1 MKQKTTWAESADIT
15 KIFLKTA
22 QELDKTYNEINIALN
37 QQLYSMNKNS
47 YHFINNLLYPEGRIE
62 RAYCTHLL
70 NLAYQTEKLSQGAGA
85 SSFIFANAFT
95 KTFLKGNIVNKQN
108 STQLVEHYH
117 IEIDKIQ
124 ELIREY
130 SSPPNYKD
138 LIAGINI
145 ATGDP
150 LIAQVIWE
158 ALSLAGL
165 EGKIYIENGPHDHYL
180 VEQKIGYNFKVK
192 PYHFFLQN
200 GETSWEAENCK
211 VLIIDGVIE
220 DASELDH
227 LLTQTFETKIPF
239 VIISQGFSEEV
250 VATLSANQKAN
261 KFSCI
266 AIRIMPDLD
275 SLNMAN
281 DIAQICGTIPV
292 SCQSG
297 ITTTSMNYE
306 DVPLVDHLVCGRNEM
321 TIENKG
327 TRNAVSAH
335 IRSLLDKRSQQT
347 VEDITNILDKRIRS
361 LVANSVI
368 INLPNVPASNIDDIR
383 VKLDNGLRAS
393 KTLLNYG
400 VTDLDLLSSKL
411 EEHKLGVSQALHEAI
426 RRLRENDKMISTM
439 SLITALHI
447 VGTTMLLLLSSNGM
461 VVLTQ

>member
-1 MKQKTTWAESADIT
+1 MKQKTTWADNNAILKT
-15 KIFLKTA
+15 FLKTA
-22 QELDKTYNEINIALN
+22 GDLDKTYNEINLALS

-47 YHFINNLLYPEGRIE
+47 YHFINNLLYPQDRIE
-62 RAYCTHLL
+62 RAYCAHLL

-95 KTFLKGNIVNKQN
+95 KAFLNGNITNKQN
-108 STQLVEHYH
+108 STQLVERYH
-117 IEIDKIQ
+117 IEVDKIQ
-124 ELIREY
+124 ELIRDH
-130 SSPPNYKD
+130 SSPPGHSD
-138 LIAGINI
+138 LMAGINC
-145 ATGDP
+145 ATTDP
-150 LIAQVIWE
+150 LITQVVWE
-158 ALSLAGL
+158 AISLAGL
-165 EGKIYIENGPHDHYL
+165 EGKIYVENGPHDHYL
-180 VEQKIGYNFKVK
+180 IEQKIGYNFKVK
-192 PYHFFLQN
+192 PYRFFLRN
-200 GETSWEAENCK
+200 GETNWEANNCK

-227 LLTQTFETKIPF
+227 VLTRTFDTKIPI
-239 VIISQGFSEEV
+239 VIIAQGFSEEV
-250 VATLSANQKAN
+250 IATLSANQKAD
-261 KFSCI
+261 KFDCV

-281 DIAQICGTIPV
+281 DIAQICGSIPV

-306 DVPLVDHLVCGRNEM
+306 ELPTVDHLVCGRNEM

-335 IRSLLDKRSQQT
+335 IRALLDRRSQQT

-361 LVANSVI
+361 LVANSVV

-393 KTLLNYG
+393 KTLLNHG

-411 EEHKLGVSQALHEAI
+411 GEHELGISRALHEAI
-426 RRLRENDKMISTM
+426 GRLRENDRMISTM
-439 SLITALHI
+439 SLIATLHL
-447 VGTTMLLLLSSNGM
+447 VGKTMLLLLSSNGM
-461 VVLTQ
+461 VKFC

>member
-1 MKQKTTWAESADIT
+1 MKQKTTWADNADIS
-15 KIFLKTA
+15 KIFLRTA
-22 QELDKTYNEINIALN
+22 QNLDKTYDEINLALS

-47 YHFINNLLYPEGRIE
+47 YHFINNLLYPEDRVE
-62 RAYCTHLL
+62 RAYCAHLL

-95 KTFLKGNIVNKQN
+95 KAFLNGNIVNKQN
-108 STQLVEHYH
+108 STQLVELYH

-124 ELIREY
+124 DLIREY
-130 SSPPNYKD
+130 SSPPNWED
-138 LIAGINI
+138 LVAGINI

-150 LIAQVIWE
+150 LIAQVVWE
-158 ALSLAGL
+158 ALSLSGL

-180 VEQKIGYNFKVK
+180 IEQKIGYNFKVK
-192 PYHFFLQN
+192 PYRFFLKN
-200 GETSWEAENCK
+200 GETSWEANNCK

-239 VIISQGFSEEV
+239 VIIAQGFSEEV
-250 VATLSANQKAN
+250 IATLSANQKAD
-261 KFSCI
+261 KFDCI

-297 ITTTSMNYE
+297 ITTTAMNYE
-306 DVPLVDHLVCGRNEM
+306 DLPLVDHIVCGRNEM

-335 IRSLLDKRSQQT
+335 IRALLDKRSQQT

-393 KTLLNYG
+393 KTLLNHG

-411 EEHKLGVSQALHEAI
+411 GEHELGVSQALHEAI
-426 RRLRENDKMISTM
+426 GRLRENDIMISTM
-439 SLITALHI
+439 SLIATLHM
-447 VGTTMLLLLSSNGM
+447 VGKTKLILLSSNGM
-461 VVLTQ
+461 VRFI